1 MKKVTLPH
9 EIRIEAEKNA
19 SDFFK
24 INSPEWKKAVRDYL
38 TEFYMETQPNP
49 TKDVKGQSRIGRPGG
64 VAVTAAPTE
73 RPQRQRPETRL
84 KRERATFERSENLKR
99 SSSLNALQ
107 NPAPEEVKIA
117 KKLYPEIFDKGFS
130 KEQIMRLTMAAETLV
145 NTILGLG
152 IKIPNTGYSYESES
166 NEESQRKVIQNR
178 YRRFL
183 IRILVYEMIANL
195 TEIKNQDVE
204 EIIQSAN
211 LDKFPIKTLESKNT
225 LEQFG
230 SQLKNRLHSF
240 FKRLNFKDII
250 FKETEIKKSS

>member
-1 MKKVTLPH
+1 MPH

-24 INSPEWKKAVRDYL
+24 INSPEWKKAVQDYL

-49 TKDVKGQSRIGRPGG
+49 HRKESKGAERRSWTSRR
-64 VAVTAAPTE
+64 ASDSRA
-73 RPQRQRPETRL
+73 QRDQ
-84 KRERATFERSENLKR
+84 KRSSPALER
-99 SSSLNALQ
+99 SSSLRSRLHSTLQ